1 MNLKASYSEIY
12 NNFHRFLQMHL
23 LSLRVISACH
33 IISAC
38 FYRES
43 QSSISN
49 LQSGKH
55 LKHSCTEKLITVLY
69 TSHSVRCCFISLSIS
84 CGIEWISSKMNKNY
98 PVTEPDGIHKL
109 DWMTECYCVVNIV
122 FLRKL
127 FQQTWHRCIL
137 SCDWCG
143 EEDECLN
150 SKRAFSNYRATLYNN
165 HY

>member
-1 MNLKASYSEIY
+1 MKFIITFIDFFRCIY
-12 NNFHRFLQMHL
+12 WVCVWFLRATSSL
-23 LSLRVISACH
+23 PVFIESLRAAYLTS
-33 IISAC
+33 
-38 FYRES
+38 S
-43 QSSISN
+43 QVNTWNI
-49 LQSGKH
+49 LA
-55 LKHSCTEKLITVLY
+55 LTEKLITVLY

-98 PVTEPDGIHKL
+98 PVMEPDGIHKL